1 LAYDQLQAAASC
13 PLTLKSITK
22 ALYEPQTG
30 EAMMNPNYKR
40 LPILLVCAIAI
51 FGLLDES
58 SAQERRV
65 PVAPG
70 IGTLNSTIT
79 GDAGRTPNTVYVLE
93 RGAGKIYLL
102 SGTIDHN
109 FPLTI
114 ISEGTG
120 ERPRLIPLADNA
132 GNSTRAF
139 RTRANLTLKGLYVTG
154 ANSLGAYRETN
165 IIRTGADNVR
175 LVLEDCHLD
184 RDGQSAIRLDNKFC
198 RVFVKKSIISNIGEA
213 TNLDNGRFLDARSV
227 QQDSIW
233 VENTT
238 VYNITSRVYR
248 VGDGGLSKFHYWN
261 HNTIVNSAQHCL
273 DVEQLATFI
282 FTNNMV
288 INGAY
293 FGTDTTTIPGAA
305 KRTLIELDPP
315 GPILTGMGLSL
326 SVTVRNNNFYLD
338 PAISS
343 LFPGIRGREVIQP
356 LDSIAAAH
364 ATKTTLEAITF
375 TNGPPAHIPLVM
387 AFLDTSR
394 SMSSYPPFDTSKEP
408 YDFKYPTT
416 TASYTGSTA
425 GQPLGAL
432 TWFGLDI
439 ISAVKDRVSSEVP
452 SSFRLLGNYPNPF
465 NPSTSIRFDLP
476 AAAEVQVAVFNVNGQ
491 QVLATTPLRMNAGT
505 AQALRL
511 DASALA
517 TGVYFYRVTAAT
529 AKETFTGTGNMLLVK

>member
-1 LAYDQLQAAASC
+1 
-13 PLTLKSITK
+13 
-22 ALYEPQTG
+22 
-30 EAMMNPNYKR
+30 
-40 LPILLVCAIAI
+40 
-51 FGLLDES
+51 
-58 SAQERRV
+58 
-65 PVAPG
+65 
-70 IGTLNSTIT
+70 
-79 GDAGRTPNTVYVLE
+79 
-93 RGAGKIYLL
+93 
-102 SGTIDHN
+102 
-109 FPLTI
+109 
-114 ISEGTG
+114 
-120 ERPRLIPLADNA
+120 PLADNA

-139 RTRANLTLKGLYVTG
+139 RSRANLTLKGLYVTG

-175 LVLEDCHLD
+175 IVLEDCHLD

-213 TNLDNGRFLDARSV
+213 TNLDNGRFIDARGV

-273 DVEQLATFI
+273 DIEQLATFI
-282 FTNNMV
+282 FTNNIV
-288 INGAY
+288 VNGAY
-293 FGTDTTTIPGAA
+293 FGTDTTTTPGSVP
-305 KRTLIELDPP
+305 RTLIELDPP
-315 GPILTGMGLSL
+315 GPLLAGLSL
-326 SVTVRNNNFYLD
+326 SVTIRNNNFYLD

-343 LFPGIRGREVIQP
+343 LFPGIRGRKVVQP
-356 LDSIAAAH
+356 YDSIATAH
-364 ATKTTLEAITF
+364 ASNTTMEAIAF
-375 TNGPPAHIPLVM
+375 VNGPPSHIPLVM

-416 TASYTGSTA
+416 TAAYTGSTA

-439 ISAVKDRVSSEVP
+439 ISAVKDRAGSKVP
-452 SSFRLLGNYPNPF
+452 NSFRLLGNYPNPF
-465 NPSTSIRFDLP
+465 NPSTAICFDLP
-476 AAAEVQVAVFNVNGQ
+476 VAAEVQIAVFDVTGR
-491 QVLATTPLRMNAGT
+491 QVLATKPVRMNAGS

-529 AKETFTGTGNMLLVK
+529 AKQTFTGTGDMLLVK